1 MDHPKDPMPGQVCR
15 VGATVGV
22 RAYDELYE
30 TWERGRSG
38 GGGTHEPTMERI
50 YGEGRKPVTFHHTTW
65 QVRVR
70 NQGAQTAGAGRIVH
84 YYDQL
89 VGPDGDQSN
98 CAVQETVAVP
108 DATVGLLLEPVP
120 PQSLAVV
127 LVLMQYAPR
136 DWHWLS
142 CPAVQRSPG
151 VLSGAWVFR
160 GTRMP
165 VSDLF
170 DHLSWDET
178 IGDFV
183 ENFPAV
189 SEAQVVAVL
198 RHVAQDLAKYATRH
212 KPRCIPRLLP
222 APKGDGIPPVT
233 PEQWLPA
240 AQWLPKANRR
250 RPVAR
255 PDDDN
260 R

>member
-1 MDHPKDPMPGQVCR
+1 MATPAFTFPFVRIPVDHPKDPMPGQVCR

-38 GGGTHEPTMERI
+38 GGVTHEPTMELI

-70 NQGAQTAGAGRIVH
+70 NQGGQTAGAGRIVN
-84 YYDQL
+84 YYDQP

-98 CAVQETVAVP
+98 CAVQEAVAVP

-170 DHLSWDET
+170 DHLSWGET

-198 RHVAQDLAKYATRH
+198 RHVAQDLAKYVDPTQTSLYPTTA
-212 KPRCIPRLLP
+212 
-222 APKGDGIPPVT
+222 ASPKG
-233 PEQWLPA
+233 
-240 AQWLPKANRR
+240 
-250 RPVAR
+250 
-255 PDDDN
+255 
-260 R
+260 